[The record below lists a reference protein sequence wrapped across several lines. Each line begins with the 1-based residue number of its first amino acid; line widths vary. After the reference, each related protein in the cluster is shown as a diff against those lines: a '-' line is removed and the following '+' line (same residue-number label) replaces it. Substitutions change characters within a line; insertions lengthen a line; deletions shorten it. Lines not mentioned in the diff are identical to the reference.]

1 MPTAK
6 DDVDVK
12 AQALALMATGVAVTE
27 VSRRLRIGYK
37 TLMRWKEEEA
47 YSVTISEQAV
57 IGELII
63 KYIRTSFETL
73 TKQAELFGDK
83 AWLAKQRAS
92 DVAILHGVVADK
104 MHRLLEAMSQPTD
117 PTVPP
122 SLEGHIAEG
131 EEIIVEPAEEEKPA

>member
-47 YSVTISEQAV
+47 YSVTISEQAI

-83 AWLAKQRAS
+83 TWLAKQRAS

-104 MHRLLEAMSQPTD
+104 MHRLLEAMSQPAD
-117 PTVPP
+117 PTAPP
-122 SLEGHIAEG
+122 SLEGHVTEG
-131 EEIIVEPAEEEKPA
+131 EEITVEPAEEEKPA